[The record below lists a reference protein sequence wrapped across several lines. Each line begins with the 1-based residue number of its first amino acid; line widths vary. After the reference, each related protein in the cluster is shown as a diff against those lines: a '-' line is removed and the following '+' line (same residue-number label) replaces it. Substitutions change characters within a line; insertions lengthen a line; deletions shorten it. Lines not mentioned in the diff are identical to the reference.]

1 MKESIYQQ
9 NSNKLTVLL
18 EKAGFQNRQE
28 LSKIAGIS
36 QWQLT
41 RIEYGLMHRVAL
53 ENLLSLSAALK
64 ISLEQLITT
73 FVSQSQY
80 LENWQPQAEQRNLA
94 AENQEYQ
101 RLQNTIEQQ
110 KETLESEFRNASL
123 QVIESWLLQWPTAV
137 AAIAKNPELPAKRLL
152 LLMKPIEELISYW
165 GVEAIYTVGEELP
178 YDPQWHELIKGDADL
193 GDMVQVRYVGY
204 KQGEKILYKAKVS
217 TVEIEN

>member
-123 QVIESWLLQWPTAV
+123 QVIESWANFKAQ
-137 AAIAKNPELPAKRLL
+137 
-152 LLMKPIEELISYW
+152 
-165 GVEAIYTVGEELP
+165 G
-178 YDPQWHELIKGDADL
+178 KGLVFA
-193 GDMVQVRYVGY
+193 
-204 KQGEKILYKAKVS
+204 
-217 TVEIEN
+217 